1 MSGLREYR
9 VPAPGGQ
16 TITVQLSDE
25 DAKRYGDNAV
35 PVVVEGSVVPE
46 VKASTAKS
54 TKARTPANKS
64 AAVETKAADADGS
77 GE

>member
-9 VPAPGGQ
+9 IPAPGDQ

-25 DAKRYGDNAV
+25 DAKRYGDKAV
-35 PVVVEGSVVPE
+35 E
-46 VKASTAKS
+46 VKASTVKS
-54 TKARTPANKS
+54 TKARTPANK
-64 AAVETKAADADGS
+64 AADVETKAADADGS